1 MKEFDDRVDEVAAS
15 EQLLAS
21 TLGGWRGLVES
32 AAPTLVFILIFTFG
46 GKNLQP
52 ALIAALSVGILLTL
66 IRLIRRQTLQQV
78 LSGLFGLLIAAW
90 FSSRTGKAEDFFLPG
105 IITNVSYAAA
115 FLASI
120 LFRFPL
126 VGFIVGGLQGDL
138 LGWRKDPA
146 KVKLFT
152 MLTWWWVGSY
162 LFRVVVQYPLYLAKQ
177 VEILGTIKIVMGWPL
192 YIAVTY
198 ATFRAVMNFE
208 KVQKS

>member
-1 MKEFDDRVDEVAAS
+1 VNEFDDRVDEVAAS
-15 EQLLAS
+15 EQLLAT
-21 TLGGWRGLVES
+21 TLGGWRGLIES
-32 AAPTLVFILIFTFG
+32 AAPTLVFVLIFTFG

-52 ALIAALSVGILLTL
+52 ALVSAVAVGLVLTL
-66 IRLIRRQTLQQV
+66 ARLIRRQTLQQV
-78 LSGLFGLLIAAW
+78 LSGLFGLVIAAW

-105 IITNVSYAAA
+105 IITNVAYAAA
-115 FLASI
+115 FLVSI

-138 LGWRKDPA
+138 FGWRNNPA
-146 KVKLFT
+146 KLKLFR

-208 KVQKS
+208 ASRRN